1 MKPGEY
7 CRVGLRKAGA
17 FPVCCFVHWLGCPA
31 WSKWFSYER
40 GVMKRNEG
48 SNERSGVRDTVAAVR
63 NEPELQAA
71 WQTCD
76 SSPKGIAGAA
86 IP

>member
-1 MKPGEY
+1 MEPSEY
-7 CRVGLRKAGA
+7 CRDSLRKGWCIPCELGCA
-17 FPVCCFVHWLGCPA
+17 WLGMPSMKQMVSC
-31 WSKWFSYER
+31 ER

-48 SNERSGVRDTVAAVR
+48 SNERSGVKDTVAAVR